1 MQPLR
6 ERFAALGFDRHGP
19 PRPGGRR
26 RQRGRG
32 GAADRPG
39 SPAGGRVPHLS
50 ATSLWNEA
58 GLLAHED
65 VLVCGDDAGAKAVA
79 VEPARTVTGR
89 AGVDAG
95 ALRPARQLEPLTAVL
110 IGVNKRDKVRS
121 GVRVAG
127 LGPGG

>member
-1 MQPLR
+1 M
-6 ERFAALGFDRHGP
+6 
-19 PRPGGRR
+19 
-26 RQRGRG
+26 
-32 GAADRPG
+32 
-39 SPAGGRVPHLS
+39 
-50 ATSLWNEA
+50 
-58 GLLAHED
+58 
-65 VLVCGDDAGAKAVA
+65 A